1 MLDVSEDR
9 AGTGLQAIATG
20 LGASAESRPARHL
33 AVDRAALGVAH
44 TVFLRRAFI
53 TAVLGSDVHVVVAT
67 LRTGATA
74 LGAGSPGV
82 PGVLAVDGARM
93 SVARLGGRYQTWA
106 CYTTVLSEGDDGSRA
121 GVDTTATE
129 L

>member
-9 AGTGLQAIATG
+9 AGAGLQAIATG

-53 TAVLGSDVHVVVAT
+53 TAVLGSDVHIVVAT

-82 PGVLAVDGARM
+82 PGVFAVDGARM
-93 SVARLGGRYQTWA
+93 GVAVSDVTRELIHRSA
-106 CYTTVLSEGDDGSRA
+106 RNAAVLSMSYD
-121 GVDTTATE
+121 
-129 L
+129 